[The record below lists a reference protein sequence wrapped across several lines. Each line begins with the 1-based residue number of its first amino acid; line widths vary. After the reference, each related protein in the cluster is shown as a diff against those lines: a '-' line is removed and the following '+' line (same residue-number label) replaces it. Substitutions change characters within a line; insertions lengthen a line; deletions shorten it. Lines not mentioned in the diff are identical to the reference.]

1 MATASLANVRPG
13 APDNTFNWLLHFGQP
28 GPLTET
34 AQPLFLGDGTDL
46 PISLSTGGVTVSGL
60 ATATEFQTVGG
71 AILGTNRIHIRGS
84 RADVGVN
91 FLADD
96 ITANVD
102 LQVPA
107 TGGTLATTDDLHEET
122 TVSGNGI
129 QITGQQISLSIGTG
143 ATQVAAGNHG
153 HTAAEVGAVGLTGNE
168 LVAGDKTLSGITKM
182 PNQTAATADS
192 VMTRGLVDAH
202 GLFGMLAS
210 PGSDHAVYVTNSGIA
225 QQADG
230 DSLASGT
237 TANARPLAYRFRATD
252 KNPVAS
258 GVLTLDVRPMSLA
271 SLGVFIHPGS
281 ANAAGKFRC
290 GVGIRS
296 SGSPSGEA
304 NALLG
309 KGFGWEIFWDA
320 ATSKIRFRLFAH
332 DGSNY
337 VTNDGVGGRSD
348 SVDTGVSASETNA
361 MFFVLVALD
370 AAGIVTAHAAFGTFA
385 QIRAVSRTTPT
396 LSLSGGP
403 TSGNFDVTGY
413 PLWQLA
419 NHSTNAPSTQMQARI
434 TSRELVLD

>member
-1 MATASLANVRPG
+1 MVTITVAYEMIDVDLEV
-13 APDNTFNWLLHFGQP
+13 
-28 GPLTET
+28 TET
-34 AQPLFLGDGTDL
+34 E
-46 PISLSTGGVTVSGL
+46 VTVEVFAHGEQGKSAYQSYL
-60 ATATEFQTVGG
+60 DTTE
-71 AILGTNRIHIRGS
+71 
-84 RADVGVN
+84 
-91 FLADD
+91 DD
-96 ITANVD
+96 PVLSEEEWSAPLNNYSAITALPGYPSTFPPTIGSGPGEAVAGND
-102 LQVPA
+102 SR
-107 TGGTLATTDDLHEET
+107 LHAAA

-129 QITGQQISLSIGTG
+129 QISNQQISLSIGAG
-143 ATQVAAGNHG
+143 ATQVAAGNHV
-153 HTAAEVGAVGLTGNE
+153 HTAAEVGAVGLTGDE

-210 PGSDHAVYVTNSGIA
+210 PGSDHAIYVANSGTA

-252 KNPVAS
+252 KNPGAS
-258 GVLTLDVRPMSLA
+258 GILTLDVRPMSLA

-281 ANAAGKFRC
+281 ANAEGKFRC

-348 SVDTGVSASETNA
+348 SVDTGVSASDTNA

-370 AAGIVTAHAAFGTFA
+370 ATGIVTAHAAFRTFA

-403 TSGNFDVTGY
+403 TSGNFDSSGY

-434 TSRELVLD
+434 TSRKLVLD